1 MIWISHQSSQRLGA
15 AVPDAKPGWLRLEHS
30 NTHGQPDQ
38 DKEMTG
44 QDDEARGNGYK
55 HGDGEEDGG
64 SNMGARRP
72 SSKVSIYITID
83 YVRAFTD
90 AS

>member
-1 MIWISHQSSQRLGA
+1 MIRISCQSSQRLGA
-15 AVPDAKPGWLRLEHS
+15 AVPDAKPGRLRSEHS
-30 NTHGQPDQ
+30 NTHGWPDR
-38 DKEMTG
+38 DEETTG

-64 SNMGARRP
+64 SDMGARRP

>member
-1 MIWISHQSSQRLGA
+1 M
-15 AVPDAKPGWLRLEHS
+15 
-30 NTHGQPDQ
+30 
-38 DKEMTG
+38 G

-64 SNMGARRP
+64 SNMGARRL

-83 YVRAFTD
+83 YVRMFTD

>member
-1 MIWISHQSSQRLGA
+1 MTGGSGSRHQTWMVEVRA
-15 AVPDAKPGWLRLEHS
+15 NA
-30 NTHGQPDQ
+30 HGQPNRDE
-38 DKEMTG
+38 EMTG
-44 QDDEARGNGYK
+44 QDNGARGNGYK

-64 SNMGARRP
+64 SNMGARRS

-83 YVRAFTD
+83 YVHVFTD